1 MLLLVLRVLN
11 SNANSYSKLFHN
23 VSWPHTEAD
32 GFLLFVLAT
41 QAEAQWGGLN
51 KVIQDLL
58 FFIGTKSY
66 IK

>member
-1 MLLLVLRVLN
+1 MLSLVFRVLN
-11 SNANSYSKLFHN
+11 SIANSYSKLFHN

-32 GFLLFVLAT
+32 GFILFVLAT
-41 QAEAQWGGLN
+41 QAEAQWGGVN

-58 FFIGTKSY
+58 FSIGTKSY